1 MNIKDLTNFVTF
13 LMKKENEG
21 QEELDKCF
29 DFLEFQDFD
38 LVSAQNVWELAWFVS
53 SYLKMP
59 PDLTSLKNSLL
70 FIYAKINWFRVTMKI
85 EFEDY
90 VNTCIV
96 FAKNRAKATEGN
108 YIIYSILREEVVID
122 IKTQEWYLASDIN
135 EEDVPDELKDF
146 VKRNLK

>member
-59 PDLTSLKNSLL
+59 PDLTSMKNSLL

-96 FAKNRAKATEGN
+96 FAKNRAKATEFP
-108 YIIYSILREEVVID
+108 
-122 IKTQEWYLASDIN
+122 K
-135 EEDVPDELKDF
+135 
-146 VKRNLK
+146 